1 MHRGSEGGTHRTNQL
16 VQPPKP
22 LLKDVEQLK
31 ETYSQPKRREKQ
43 HHELKHFT
51 TEMSEVILPSCWG
64 TKQHEVQKMLRH
76 TQHGY
81 RKAHIDSKAQIY
93 QERWHWQEFM
103 LMGCPKAEETL
114 RGKGIH

>member
-22 LLKDVEQLK
+22 LLKDAALLK

-51 TEMSEVILPSCWG
+51 TEMSEVILPSCRS
-64 TKQHEVQKMLRH
+64 TKQHEVQKCYATH
-76 TQHGY
+76 STGT
-81 RKAHIDSKAQIY
+81 
-93 QERWHWQEFM
+93 ERRILTAW
-103 LMGCPKAEETL
+103 LKYIKRDGI
-114 RGKGIH
+114 GKNLC